1 MYIVQYKHTLPF
13 CCLGFLL
20 NKVQT
25 YLPICDFRKTKNCF
39 GEVKYTRPLA
49 FDVCGEVRP
58 VTGNTM
64 KRSAGTVQ
72 ADQGGRGGQWG
83 HCGQWVGRSRRT
95 VRAERK
101 GGKGRTESTRRQG
114 WARILFKRT
123 QNSCVLFRSF
133 EKNATFFTFF
143 SVLLKR
149 TQHSLRSFPF
159 FWKEHNVLYVLFRS
173 FEKNATLFMFFSV
186 LLKRTQQSL
195 CSFPFFWKECNILY
209 VLFHSFEKNVTFFT
223 FFLGFISRQNIEK
236 RT

>member
-72 ADQGGRGGQWG
+72 ADQGGQGDGEDKEYRKVRG
-83 HCGQWVGRSRRT
+83 T
-95 VRAERK
+95 RK
-101 GGKGRTESTRRQG
+101 IGSISRTESLGRTWRQRG
-114 WARILFKRT
+114 SGVLGGHGVYIL
-123 QNSCVLFRSF
+123 
-133 EKNATFFTFF
+133 
-143 SVLLKR
+143 
-149 TQHSLRSFPF
+149 
-159 FWKEHNVLYVLFRS
+159 
-173 FEKNATLFMFFSV
+173 
-186 LLKRTQQSL
+186 
-195 CSFPFFWKECNILY
+195 
-209 VLFHSFEKNVTFFT
+209 
-223 FFLGFISRQNIEK
+223 G
-236 RT
+236 